1 MIITE
6 NEIDLLFDRLEAG
19 LDDALGVMPL
29 AA

>member
-6 NEIDLLFDRLEAG
+6 AEIDQLFDRLEAG
-19 LDDALGVMPL
+19 LDDSLGAMPM